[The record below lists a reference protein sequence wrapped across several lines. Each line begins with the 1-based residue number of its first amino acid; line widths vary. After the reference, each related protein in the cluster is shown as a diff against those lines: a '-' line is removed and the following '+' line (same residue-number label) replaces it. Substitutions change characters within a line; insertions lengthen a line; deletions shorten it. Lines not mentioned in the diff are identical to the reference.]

1 MPVFI
6 FHRFRP
12 KDETETRAC
21 GVLPMTTTTSAE
33 EVQDEAVAC
42 IERIL
47 RLWLQD
53 SDLTV
58 FCGVWSNGAIME
70 LLPQGRAR
78 LTGQLYTGR
87 FAGLRDLVLDDGGH
101 HVHLDLARLSHA
113 CYLVAPSVCYGFRP
127 SFELRI
133 TAPGADPLREF
144 GLGLA
149 MRNPYDGENLR
160 KSVAATYFARAA
172 DHLKA
177 YPRVV
182 SLRFENH
189 PAQTRAET
197 DWAGIDRFLRESQE
211 LQHLRQFIPDRSKA

>member
-1 MPVFI
+1 MAVC
-6 FHRFRP
+6 RLRP
-12 KDETETRAC
+12 DDPTEARANV
-21 GVLPMTTTTSAE
+21 GGTMTTTTTQDD
-33 EVQDEAVAC
+33 VHDEAVAC

-70 LLPQGRAR
+70 LLPRGRAR

-87 FAGLRDLVLDDGGH
+87 FSGLRDLILDDGGH

-133 TAPGADPLREF
+133 TTPGADPLRDF

-149 MRNPYDGENLR
+149 MRHPYEGETLR
-160 KSVAATYFARAA
+160 DSVAAAYFARAA
-172 DHLKA
+172 AHLKA
-177 YPRVV
+177 YPQAV

-189 PAQTRAET
+189 PAQTRAQT
-197 DWAGIDRFLRESQE
+197 DWACIDRFLEGVPE
-211 LQHLRQFIPDRSKA
+211 LQHFRRLIPNRNNA

>member
-1 MPVFI
+1 
-6 FHRFRP
+6 
-12 KDETETRAC
+12 
-21 GVLPMTTTTSAE
+21 MTTTIRADAE
-33 EVQDEAVAC
+33 RDASVAC

-47 RLWLQD
+47 RQWLQD

-58 FCGVWSNGAIME
+58 FCGAWSNGAIME

-87 FAGLRDLVLDDGGH
+87 FSGLRDLILDEGGH

-127 SFELRI
+127 SFELRV

-149 MRNPYDGENLR
+149 MRNPYSDGNLR
-160 KSVAATYFARAA
+160 ESVATRYFARAA
-172 DHLKA
+172 EHLSTH
-177 YPRVV
+177 PRSV

-189 PAQTRAET
+189 PAQPTADT
-197 DWAGIDRFLRESQE
+197 DWACIDRFLYASPE
-211 LQHLRQFIPDRSKA
+211 LRHLRQFVPGAGQA